1 VAADKQVSDDLQVAQ
16 PTAGVGGLLRETR
29 TLQGRDLATAA
40 TTLRIRQ
47 PYLLAIEEG
56 RFQDLPGATYAVGF
70 VRGYA
75 EYLGLDQKEI
85 VRRFKQE
92 NNEYA
97 RRSELVFPSAVSEG
111 SIPTGGLLGFAI
123 LAAVVVYGIVYWYS
137 ARHGGVAESVPQ
149 LPERL
154 ATLGQKP
161 PTLTDQ
167 AATPPAEPAR
177 GAETAPA
184 VQPPM
189 TADGGSAP
197 GPEVKAPAGVR
208 EEVVPPSE
216 EEAPA
221 AAPPPVAAEA
231 PPAVE
236 PPKPVD
242 ARPAK
247 AGKGKE
253 PPPSASPPA
262 APAQTEAAPTDV
274 VAPPPAKPE
283 APPVPVIAP
292 PPVKPEAPAA
302 PTRLQLRATESCWV
316 EIRDAAGHVVMSRLL
331 RKGETYAV
339 PDRPGL
345 VLTAGNAGALT
356 LTVDGKAAGA
366 LGRFGVVRH
375 DIPLDPGRLAGGAAG
390 VESAEPAAPSEPSS
404 APPAKLPE

>member
-1 VAADKQVSDDLQVAQ
+1 MFKGRSSVAADKQVFDETQVAQ
-16 PTAGVGGLLRETR
+16 PTAGVGGLMREAR
-29 TLQGRDLATAA
+29 ISQGRDLATAA

-75 EYLGLDQKEI
+75 EFLGLDAKEI
-85 VRRFKQE
+85 VRRFRQE

-123 LAAVVVYGIVYWYS
+123 LAAVVVYGLVYWYS
-137 ARHGGVAESVPQ
+137 ARHIGVDESVKQ
-149 LPERL
+149 LTDRL
-154 ATLGQKP
+154 ATQGQKP
-161 PTLTDQ
+161 SMPADQ
-167 AATPPAEPAR
+167 AATPPAEPAKVP
-177 GAETAPA
+177 ETVPAAQPPAPA
-184 VQPPM
+184 QAVH
-189 TADGGSAP
+189 
-197 GPEVKAPAGVR
+197 
-208 EEVVPPSE
+208 EEVVPPAE

-221 AAPPPVAAEA
+221 TEA
-231 PPAVE
+231 PPAAE
-236 PPKPVD
+236 PPKP
-242 ARPAK
+242 AK
-247 AGKGKE
+247 STKSKE
-253 PPPSASPPA
+253 PA
-262 APAQTEAAPTDV
+262 APEAAPASEAVPEPT
-274 VAPPPAKPE
+274 APPPAE
-283 APPVPVIAP
+283 AVPPPPVKPDTPALPVIAP
-292 PPVKPEAPAA
+292 PPVKPETPAA

-356 LTVDGKAAGA
+356 LSVDGKAAGA

-375 DIPLDPGRLAGGAAG
+375 DIPLDPGRLAGGTAVG
-390 VESAEPAAPSEPSS
+390 EPTEPT
-404 APPAKLPE
+404 PPAGTTPDTAKPPE